1 MSNEDDFNEGVI
13 YSNSITEVADTSYKL
28 YNEPSS
34 DSYDINKIDISTKKE
49 LELSSLTKMDSSTNY
64 SDYNSI
70 NKEEKL
76 DDDDNVLNI
85 PMIVNEKEKE
95 KEEQK
100 NNEDNQ
106 NKNILLYGNDINNL
120 YPKYIGK
127 MLSLFYVKNEP
138 LITIGPDCKLFFIFL
153 FLFI

>member
-28 YNEPSS
+28 YNESSS
-34 DSYDINKIDISTKKE
+34 DNYDINKIDISTKKE
-49 LELSSLTKMDSSTNY
+49 LELSSLTKMDSSNNY

-100 NNEDNQ
+100 NKEDNN

-127 MLSLFYVKNEP
+127 MHSFFYVKNEP